1 MSPIS
6 VQTAE
11 AVPQATGTYYRILDV
26 AEALFAQHGIQGTS
40 IRTITDQ
47 AGVNVAAVNYHFG
60 SKDRL
65 VFELIRRRAQGLEQ
79 ERADLMDE
87 IDARCLSENRAPRP
101 EELVSVLI
109 SPTFR
114 RLRTGDLGWI
124 NFIRFHA
131 RLIWEPGAE
140 RFSSQMASQGTFER
154 VDDMIRKALPELA
167 SDSALRS
174 WRLQFVRAAAQQTI
188 IVLAMLESGEEPH
201 SIALAGALKDF
212 SVDRIERE
220 LIAFVTAGLKG

>member
-60 SKDRL
+60 SKDQM
-65 VFELIRRRAQGLEQ
+65 VHELIRRRAQDLEP
-79 ERADLMDE
+79 ERASLMDE
-87 IDARCLSENRAPRP
+87 IEARCLRENRVPRP

-124 NFIRFHA
+124 NYIRFHA

-140 RFSSQMASQGTFER
+140 RFSAQSAAQGTFER
-154 VDDMIRKALPELA
+154 VDNLLQLALPELA
-167 SDSALRS
+167 ADSALRS
-174 WRLQFVRAAAQQTI
+174 WRLQFVRAAAQQSI

-201 SIALAGALKDF
+201 SIALSGALRDF
-212 SVDRIERE
+212 SIDRIERE